1 MARDFKHG
9 IGEQKAAFQ
18 RRSQQSDHNQ
28 SRPEGAG
35 AKLLFIFVLLTGI
48 FVGGF
53 VVVNHFATQG
63 IKGEKLRAIEP
74 SEPINQVVSLPE
86 LTDES
91 SSSISDDQGDTTAQV
106 DNSDQTQPSEASS
119 TLVVD
124 SVQPDQSASNPI
136 EYSFYKGLAETE
148 VVVDA
153 EPIPIDL
160 PVPYFI
166 QAGSFADESRAMKE
180 KKRLLKYGFDLE
192 VSGLETKKGMYY
204 RLRLGPFT
212 NRLKLNKQRNAL
224 KALGVDTLPIKSK

>member
-9 IGEQKAAFQ
+9 IGEQKAGFQ

-35 AKLLFIFVLLTGI
+35 SKLLFIFVLLTGI

-63 IKGEKLRAIEP
+63 IKGEKLLRAVEP
-74 SEPINQVVSLPE
+74 VEPLNQVVDLPE
-86 LTDES
+86 LTDEPS
-91 SSSISDDQGDTTAQV
+91 DLISDDQGEAAQV
-106 DNSDQTQPSEASS
+106 DNSDPTMPSEASS

-124 SVQPDQSASNPI
+124 SVQPDQFASNPI